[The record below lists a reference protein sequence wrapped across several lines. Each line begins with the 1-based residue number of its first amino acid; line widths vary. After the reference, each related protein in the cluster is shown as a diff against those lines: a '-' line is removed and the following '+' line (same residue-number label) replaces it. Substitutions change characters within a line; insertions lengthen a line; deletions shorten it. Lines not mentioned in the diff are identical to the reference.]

1 MQTQYKRHFTEQ
13 EDSDNND
20 IKEFEAKQAKKSIRW
35 LKDNRANNYDARVEF
50 AKNIFQLALSSDRD
64 ARKFIRKLSQFAS
77 FWEMD
82 HEISTEEWQKLNNSE
97 EE

>member
-1 MQTQYKRHFTEQ
+1 MYIRHFTEQ

-20 IKEFEAKQAKKSIRW
+20 IKEFEAKQAKKSIKW

-50 AKNIFQLALSSDRD
+50 AKNIFQLSLSSNRD
-64 ARKFIRKLSQFAS
+64 ARKFIKKLSQFCDYYGDD
-77 FWEMD
+77 FYIDEN
-82 HEISTEEWQKLNNSE
+82 EWHKLNNSE